1 MWSKVCA
8 QKNWP
13 EKDPLSTSLVKY
25 MKLVSQNLKIIRRSA
40 HAKIGRK
47 DLCYMFLR
55 FEPKVLIYYIVIINI
70 CAQIRVSVSNIK
82 FIIIQYSSLRELVI
96 LYIIINYNYTL

>member
-1 MWSKVCA
+1 MWGILPFSSGFYS
-8 QKNWP
+8 
-13 EKDPLSTSLVKY
+13 STSLVVKY

-70 CAQIRVSVSNIK
+70 CAQIRVSNIT
-82 FIIIQYSSLRELVI
+82 FFIIQYSSLRELVI
-96 LYIIINYNYTL
+96 FYTLL

>member
-1 MWSKVCA
+1 MWGILPFSSGFYSI
-8 QKNWP
+8 
-13 EKDPLSTSLVKY
+13 STSLVKY

-70 CAQIRVSVSNIK
+70 CAQIRVSNIT
-82 FIIIQYSSLRELVI
+82 FIIIQYSFLRELVI
-96 LYIIINYNYTL
+96 LYTLL

>member
-1 MWSKVCA
+1 MWGILPFSSGFYS
-8 QKNWP
+8 
-13 EKDPLSTSLVKY
+13 STSLVVKY

>member
-1 MWSKVCA
+1 MWGILPFSSGFYS
-8 QKNWP
+8 
-13 EKDPLSTSLVKY
+13 STSLVVKY

-70 CAQIRVSVSNIK
+70 CAQIRVSNIT
-82 FIIIQYSSLRELVI
+82 FIIIQYSFLRELVI
-96 LYIIINYNYTL
+96 LYTLL

>member
-1 MWSKVCA
+1 MWGILPFSSGFYS
-8 QKNWP
+8 
-13 EKDPLSTSLVKY
+13 STSLVVKY

-70 CAQIRVSVSNIK
+70 CAQIRVSNIT

-96 LYIIINYNYTL
+96 FYTLL